1 MLTPQ
6 DIESKVFKV
15 SFKGYN
21 TGEVDDFL
29 QEVVDSYVE
38 LYLENK
44 RLRERFVKSTAD
56 TVPLRTVTDNVD
68 EETEASEIIKNAEI
82 IAESIIAGAEQKI
95 AEEAYRLE
103 SIKRETEIYKSKIV
117 ELLNAQLSVIKGY
130 PGSGSFD
137 AEISK
142 QSKKNETENTQPLEK
157 AAEDKM
163 IDDGDRPTE
172 ELPII

>member
-29 QEVVDSYVE
+29 QEVVSSFVE

-44 RLRERFVKSTAD
+44 RLKERFNKSTED
-56 TVPLRTVTDNVD
+56 TVPLKPVADKAAG
-68 EETEASEIIKNAEI
+68 EEEASEIIKNAER

-95 AEEAYRLE
+95 EEEAYRLE
-103 SIKRETEIYKSKIV
+103 SIKREIEIYKSKIV
-117 ELLNAQLSVIKGY
+117 ELLNAQLSVIKEY
-130 PGSGSFD
+130 PGSGSFSEELTKPKREEED
-137 AEISK
+137 
-142 QSKKNETENTQPLEK
+142 TQPLEK
-157 AAEDKM
+157 IEEDKM